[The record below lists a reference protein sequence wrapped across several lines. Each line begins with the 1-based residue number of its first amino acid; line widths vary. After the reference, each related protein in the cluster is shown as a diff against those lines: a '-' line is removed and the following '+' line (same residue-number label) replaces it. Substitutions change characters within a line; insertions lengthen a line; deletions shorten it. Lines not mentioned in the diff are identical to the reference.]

1 MKPSAYHKYNPSDHA
16 EQYGWL
22 WTENAYGELGWNMV
36 FTIEDED
43 QLRIHF
49 VDVDHA
55 EDADDFAGQPF
66 LPVSEPPSDGT
77 EPPGYILTL
86 DDHRGVRVTFSWGAE
101 GVLNDDFADTIRTAI
116 ERAITDEGRA

>member
-1 MKPSAYHKYNPSDHA
+1 MTLSAYQKYNPADRA

-22 WTENAYGELGWNMV
+22 WTENAKGEPGWHMV
-36 FTIEDED
+36 FTIEDEE
-43 QLRIHF
+43 QLRLYF
-49 VDVDHA
+49 VIVDHT
-55 EDADDFAGQPF
+55 EDAEDFAGQLF

-86 DDHRGVRVTFSWGAE
+86 DDPRGVRVTFSWGAE
-101 GVLNDDFADTIRTAI
+101 GALNDDFAETIRTAI